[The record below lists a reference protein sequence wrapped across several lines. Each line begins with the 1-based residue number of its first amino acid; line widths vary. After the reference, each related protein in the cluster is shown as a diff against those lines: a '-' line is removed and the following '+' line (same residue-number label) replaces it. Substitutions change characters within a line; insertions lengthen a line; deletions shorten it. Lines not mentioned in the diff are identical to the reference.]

1 MSTNRATDTD
11 LQKIP
16 VLLHEV
22 PLHDVKDGV
31 LCAMSVSR
39 ITGAFFFPDHE
50 ISDKLHI
57 F

>member
-39 ITGAFFFPDHE
+39 ITGAFFFPRP
-50 ISDKLHI
+50 
-57 F
+57 